1 MKIKYMLKQK
11 SISSMNARGILL
23 CLAALPALCGC
34 FAKETPVCDIEV
46 STERETYAVGES
58 VVFNFSGKA
67 DNIVFYSG
75 EPGHSYDRKGAH
87 FADNPMK
94 VKFRTATDGVLVD
107 GKPDDNF
114 RFLVSTDFNGVF
126 DAENVSA
133 AKWTDL
139 TDSFGVA
146 TEGGLVNTDSKEL
159 DLKELLPETAGVE
172 NPVFYLAFRYFDKN
186 PDAPVKNRWVVRTY
200 SVKSVGTDGE
210 ETVLADKSQTMGWQ
224 TVSLGADMGAKKLWS
239 IGDTQVMAE
248 GQKAV
253 NYAIRGKDEWLVSKA
268 FYPDKVSPDSGEVIS
283 FISISP
289 TSFSYSFSKPGVY
302 NVAFDCSSVWY
313 NGGSSKLIRKTI
325 TITE

>member
-1 MKIKYMLKQK
+1 M
-11 SISSMNARGILL
+11 
-23 CLAALPALCGC
+23 
-34 FAKETPVCDIEV
+34 
-46 STERETYAVGES
+46 
-58 VVFNFSGKA
+58 
-67 DNIVFYSG
+67 
-75 EPGHSYDRKGAH
+75 
-87 FADNPMK
+87 
-94 VKFRTATDGVLVD
+94 
-107 GKPDDNF
+107 
-114 RFLVSTDFNGVF
+114 
-126 DAENVSA
+126 
-133 AKWTDL
+133 
-139 TDSFGVA
+139 
-146 TEGGLVNTDSKEL
+146 NTDSKEL

-224 TVSLGADMGAKKLWS
+224 TVSLGADMGAEKLWS
-239 IGDTQVMAE
+239 IGGTQVMAE